1 MKVPLLNDLSQLLR
15 KDTLSNGDSQNHLH
29 SFEASIY
36 TSILLRLRL
45 RHDIQQLLP
54 LRSALKS
61 QRERLDMISG
71 DPEAIQG
78 LANAVEGAYDI
89 ITIGTL
95 SLAIEANIQRLLCET
110 LGTALVSVITHLHV
124 AQGLQCQGL
133 QSQGL
138 RRQAAGISST
148 IERICVKFAH
158 LLFWDG
164 KPKTVHAC
172 THSLQNWVIDSKSR
186 SSQQGRSNFL
196 EERFQD
202 RNKTSLLVSFVET
215 LFNRTA
221 PSALEK
227 GPTPNL
233 PMNSSTLSKLVE
245 DIRDFQDVSFLLM
258 AIRDGTGFDDVG
270 CAENNLRA
278 SELAAL
284 FPDSHGDSQ
293 FLIRIAKTVE
303 KLQSGLI

>member
-45 RHDIQQLLP
+45 QWDILQLSP
-54 LRSALKS
+54 LRSALNS
-61 QRERLDMISG
+61 QRERLVMISG
-71 DPEAIQG
+71 DSTAIRG
-78 LANAVEGAYDI
+78 LTNAMKAAFDI

-95 SLAIEANIQRLLCET
+95 SLVIEANIQRLLCET
-110 LGTALVSVITHLHV
+110 LGTPLVSVITHLHV
-124 AQGLQCQGL
+124 AQGLQC
-133 QSQGL
+133 QGL

-172 THSLQNWVIDSKSR
+172 THSLQNWVIDSKLR

-196 EERFQD
+196 EERFQN
-202 RNKTSLLVSFVET
+202 RNKPPLLVSFVET

-227 GPTPNL
+227 NFAPNL
-233 PMNSSTLSKLVE
+233 PMDSSTTLRLLE
-245 DIRDFQDVSFLLM
+245 DMHDFQCVSFLLA
-258 AIRDGTGFDDVG
+258 AIRDDTGFDDVG
-270 CAENNLRA
+270 CAKNNLRA

-284 FPDSHGDSQ
+284 FPDNPEGGQ